1 MQLSVA
7 RCSSFADWSE
17 DWVGLYAS
25 INESES
31 SKGDWKR
38 TDCEIAQSNRTRK
51 QERAE
56 ACGPPTTTARE
67 IVIQEDIKWSEIER
81 ERERDCVPLKEREWV
96 RVWRFHLNLMDNE
109 CVVQA
114 IIANEITERFTLCP
128 TGLSL
133 SLSLSLAFTFKQ
145 SISFSNLL
153 TNNLSIYLIY
163 LQTFSLSFTYKHI
176 LSHLLTNILSFS
188 VTYKHSFTFSHL
200 LSNILSLTYSKIFC
214 IFLSFAHKYSISNTF
229 SLYLIYLQ
237 TFYLCL
243 SVSFKIVGAKHTC
256 WFS

>member
-51 QERAE
+51 QEKAE

-81 ERERDCVPLKEREWV
+81 ERERERLCPIERE
-96 RVWRFHLNLMDNE
+96 RVSE
-109 CVVQA
+109 
-114 IIANEITERFTLCP
+114 
-128 TGLSL
+128 
-133 SLSLSLAFTFKQ
+133 
-145 SISFSNLL
+145 
-153 TNNLSIYLIY
+153 
-163 LQTFSLSFTYKHI
+163 
-176 LSHLLTNILSFS
+176 S
-188 VTYKHSFTFSHL
+188 VKLPSQFD
-200 LSNILSLTYSKIFC
+200 
-214 IFLSFAHKYSISNTF
+214 
-229 SLYLIYLQ
+229 
-237 TFYLCL
+237 
-243 SVSFKIVGAKHTC
+243 G
-256 WFS
+256 

>member
-67 IVIQEDIKWSEIER
+67 IVIQEDTKWSEIER
-81 ERERDCVPLKEREWV
+81 EIVSHWKRERERE
-96 RVWRFHLNLMDNE
+96 R
-109 CVVQA
+109 
-114 IIANEITERFTLCP
+114 ERLCP
-128 TGLSL
+128 IERERESEWECEASISIWWIMSVGYKQLSPTKLQSASLCAPQACLYPSLSPSHLLLNNLSL
-133 SLSLSLAFTFKQ
+133 S
-145 SISFSNLL
+145 
-153 TNNLSIYLIY
+153 LIY
-163 LQTFSLSFTYKHI
+163 LQTIYLSISFTYKHS
-176 LSHLLTNILSFS
+176 LSHLLTNIFYLIYSQIYYLSQ
-188 VTYKHSFTFSHL
+188 L
-200 LSNILSLTYSKIFC
+200 LTNILSLS
-214 IFLSFAHKYSISNTF
+214 
-229 SLYLIYLQ
+229 LIYFQ
-237 TFYLCL
+237 TFCL
-243 SVSFKIVGAKHTC
+243 
-256 WFS
+256 